1 MGWRPKLSLRHK
13 SISLDSPDPAGPPG
27 GGGKGA
33 AAAIANGPTYS
44 STGRLPTYGPTSQSP
59 SSPVHAQRPSSENLP
74 RISSSHRSS
83 RGDLEKCSP
92 QPASSPAHSP
102 NMKGR
107 QLPSSLYVVLYNFQ
121 PRREDELTLTA
132 GSTVHILDT
141 VDPDWWRGRCTLTGG
156 TGFLPSTYLARVLP
170 GEMIFRVAQPCSLLS
185 PSGEMFSLN
194 RDQIVI
200 GMPAGEGEPVY
211 IVRTGEAGQP
221 VRGRVPARFLVSV

>member
-1 MGWRPKLSLRHK
+1 MGWRPKLSTLRNK
-13 SISLDSPDPAGPPG
+13 SISLDSPDPGPVGRG
-27 GGGKGA
+27 GPA
-33 AAAIANGPTYS
+33 AAAANGPTYS
-44 STGRLPTYGPTSQSP
+44 STGRLPTYGPTTKSP
-59 SSPVHAQRPSSENLP
+59 SSPVHPPRHSSENLP
-74 RISSSHRSS
+74 RISSSHRNS
-83 RGDLEKCSP
+83 RVDLEKCSP

-121 PRREDELTLTA
+121 PRRDDELTLTA

-156 TGFLPSTYLARVLP
+156 TGYLPSTYLARVLP
-170 GEMIFRVAQPCSLLS
+170 GEMIFRVIQPCSLLS
-185 PSGEMFSLN
+185 HAGEMFSLN

-211 IVRTGEAGQP
+211 IVRTGEPGQP